1 MPPRTAPHAVSTH
14 VFRPTPPARPWR
26 GLTLLLAAAVLLPAG
41 GLAACEHK
49 PKVKLI
55 RPEDAKAAAPER
67 KTEEALREEHDKRV
81 AARENAPEPKLNPND
96 PREKLEL
103 IWRMGES
110 RLDSIYTERA
120 DMLDKVKHIPALDP
134 SEQKVAFPLAEK
146 MAKFGVPRDPE
157 GIEAYPDELCA
168 LVREV
173 RVPAKGL
180 IDKGTE
186 QLKLL
191 ADKTK
196 ALDAKADAGG
206 TVSQRQWDKLEKETK
221 RWSAPALAG
230 RHLLLMVRN
239 LLDEAYIV
247 ANLGARRVQIK
258 LRDCLGELAK
268 EPLPLDLAQEA
279 LEKAL
284 ARAKWYRDL
293 R

>member
-1 MPPRTAPHAVSTH
+1 MRQRVAPPSPS
-14 VFRPTPPARPWR
+14 PPPAPCAGTTRAQR
-26 GLTLLLAAAVLLPAG
+26 ALALLLGAALLLPAAALG
-41 GLAACEHK
+41 GCEHK

-55 RPEDAKAAAPER
+55 RPEDAKAAEPER
-67 KTEEALREEHDKRV
+67 KSEETLREEHERRV
-81 AARENAPEPKLNPND
+81 AARENAPEPKLNPNE

-120 DMLDKVKHIPALDP
+120 DMLDKVKHIPALDK

-168 LVREV
+168 LIREV
-173 RVPAKGL
+173 RGPAKGL

-196 ALDAKADAGG
+196 ELDAKADAGG
-206 TVSQRQWDKLEKETK
+206 TVTQRQWDKLDKETK

-247 ANLGARRVQIK
+247 ANLGARRVQLK
-258 LRDCLGELAK
+258 LRDCLGEINK
-268 EPLPLDLAQEA
+268 NPLPLDLAQEA

>member
-1 MPPRTAPHAVSTH
+1 MLSTPSSLSPTTVSARFARTARVVALVLGG
-14 VFRPTPPARPWR
+14 A
-26 GLTLLLAAAVLLPAG
+26 LLLPAA
-41 GLAACEHK
+41 GLGACERK
-49 PKVKLI
+49 PKVKII
-55 RPEDAKAAAPER
+55 RPEDAKAAEPQR
-67 KTEEALREEHDKRV
+67 KSEEELREEHEKRI
-81 AARENAPEPKLNPND
+81 AARENAPEPKLNPNE

-120 DMLDKVKHIPALDP
+120 DMLDKVKHIPALDK

-168 LVREV
+168 LIREV
-173 RVPAKGL
+173 RGPAKGL

-196 ALDAKADAGG
+196 ELDAKADAGG
-206 TVSQRQWDKLEKETK
+206 TVTQRQWDKLEKETK

-247 ANLGARRVQIK
+247 ADLGARRVQLK
-258 LRDCLGELAK
+258 LRDCLGEIAK

-279 LEKAL
+279 LDKAI